1 VQNSKEFDF
10 VILIPVF
17 QDDDKIGP
25 LKNQLDQY
33 LSNKEYFVCF
43 VDDSLNENTSL
54 EIKKYFTKNFYI
66 LRRRKIE
73 KFSTRFYASF
83 EGFKWIIKNVISE
96 YVVEID
102 SDLSHHPKDI
112 MKGVNLLRN
121 TECDLV
127 IGSKY
132 LKDSIVKNRH
142 IFRVFISKFMTVVCK
157 FLFESKVSDYTNTY
171 RFYNYRLI
179 EEFTK
184 QKLLFKSPIG
194 HLNNLLFII
203 KEKFEIAEIPV
214 EYIETNTNSTIKK
227 SSLVRYLIEFFYCIL
242 INKFKLK

>member
-1 VQNSKEFDF
+1 MQNSKEFDF

-17 QDDDKIGP
+17 HDDDKIGP

-33 LSNKEYFVCF
+33 LSTKEYFVCF

-66 LRRRKIE
+66 LRRNKIE
-73 KFSTRFYASF
+73 KFSTRFLASF
-83 EGFKWIIKNVISE
+83 EGFKWIIKNIASK

-112 MKGVNLLRN
+112 MKGLNLLEN
-121 TECDLV
+121 TQCDLV

-132 LKDSIVKNRH
+132 LKGSIVKNRH
-142 IFRVFISKFMTVVCK
+142 VFRVFISKFMTLVCK
-157 FLFESKVSDYTNTY
+157 LFFVTKITDYTNTY

-184 QKLLFKSPIG
+184 QKLIFKSPIG

-203 KEKFEIAEIPV
+203 KENFVISEIPI

-227 SSLVRYLIEFFYCIL
+227 SSLARYLIEFFYCIL
-242 INKFKLK
+242 INKFRLK